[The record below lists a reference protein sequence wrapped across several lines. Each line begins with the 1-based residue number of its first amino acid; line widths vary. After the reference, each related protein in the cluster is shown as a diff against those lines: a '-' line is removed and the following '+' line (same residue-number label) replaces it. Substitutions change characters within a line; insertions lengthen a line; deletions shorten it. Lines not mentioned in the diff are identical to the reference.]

1 MASSALYFT
10 TPGVA
15 QAAVSVANTNL
26 DGATGTYVL
35 VVSSSVSGRRIARV
49 RCTTGIAGASA
60 ANKITFFESNDGGA
74 TKKFLCDCIVQ
85 SGAIT
90 PSATVRSAYT
100 EVPELV
106 GMVLANATLG
116 NNQLYAAGW
125 IGQLTNIKVEFN
137 DA

>member
-1 MASSALYFT
+1 MSSSALYYT

-15 QAAVSVANTNL
+15 QVALSVANTNL
-26 DGATGTYVL
+26 DGATGTYVQ
-35 VVSSSVSGRRIARV
+35 VVASSANGRRIARV
-49 RCTTGIAGASA
+49 RCTTAITGASA

-74 TKKFLCDCIVQ
+74 TKRFLCDCAVQ
-85 SGAIT
+85 AAAIT
-90 PSATVRSAYT
+90 PSATVRSAYA

-116 NNQLYAAGW
+116 NNQLYAATW
-125 IGQLTNIKVEFN
+125 IAQATNIKVEFN